1 MMGFRHASV
10 GTSSLNTV
18 LSSSRLVLPGR
29 VIGPDAATEP
39 GMADAT
45 RPRTRRPR
53 RRRTLTIL
61 AAVVLAVL
69 AATGIVRQCSED
81 VVEHATIGHF
91 YALPDPLPARPPG
104 TLIRSERLLGA
115 PDGAIAWRVI
125 YHSRDL
131 DGRDI
136 GVSGIVIAPD
146 RPAPAGGWPIVSWAH
161 PTTGA
166 TGRCAPSEGLDP
178 FALVAGSH
186 ELVRAG
192 YVVAAT
198 DYSGMGADG
207 PPSYLI
213 GPTEGNNVLDAAR
226 AAQHVPNAHAGRE
239 LLLWGHSQGGQA
251 ALFAAEQAPRYAP
264 ELRLRGVAVAAPAAE
279 LGRLLADHRD
289 DVSGVTIGSYAFDA
303 IQEVYGPTDP
313 EVRLDAL
320 LTPVGVSVVSKIAP
334 RCLLTDTKELHR
346 IARPAVGNFYAV
358 DPSTTPPWR
367 EILEQNTPGHE
378 PIGVPI
384 LVTQG
389 DADKLVLPATTADFV
404 TRLCRSGEHVTY
416 HTYPHIDHGLVGERS
431 VPLLIPWLRDALDG
445 RPAASTCTVAT
456 RADEGDAVADQRST
470 VR

>member
-1 MMGFRHASV
+1 MSEPDSTAEA
-10 GTSSLNTV
+10 GTHH
-18 LSSSRLVLPGR
+18 R
-29 VIGPDAATEP
+29 
-39 GMADAT
+39 
-45 RPRTRRPR
+45 R
-53 RRRTLTIL
+53 RRRTLTVV
-61 AAVVLAVL
+61 AAVVLALL

-81 VVEHATIGHF
+81 VVEHATIGKF
-91 YALPDPLPARPPG
+91 YALPDPLPSKPPG

-115 PDGAIAWRVI
+115 PNGAIAWRVL

-131 DGRDI
+131 NGRDI

-146 RPAPAGGWPIVSWAH
+146 RPAPAGGWPIVSWSH

-213 GPTEGNNVLDAAR
+213 GITEGNNVLDAAR
-226 AAQHVPNAHAGRE
+226 AARHVASAHAGAD

-264 ELRLRGVAVAAPAAE
+264 ELRLHGVAAAAPAAE

-303 IQEVYGPTDP
+303 IQKVYRPTDP
-313 EVRLDAL
+313 AVRLDAL
-320 LTPVGVSVVSKIAP
+320 LTPVGVSVVPKIAP
-334 RCLLTDTKELHR
+334 KCLLTETKELHR

-367 EILEQNTPGHE
+367 EILEQNTPGDQ
-378 PIGVPI
+378 PISVPI

-389 DADKLVLPATTADFV
+389 DADKLVLPATTANFV
-404 TRLCRSGEHVTY
+404 ARLCRAGEHVTY

-431 VPLLIPWLRDALDG
+431 VPLLIPWLRDTLAG
-445 RPAASTCTVAT
+445 RSPATTCTIA
-456 RADEGDAVADQRST
+456 
-470 VR
+470 